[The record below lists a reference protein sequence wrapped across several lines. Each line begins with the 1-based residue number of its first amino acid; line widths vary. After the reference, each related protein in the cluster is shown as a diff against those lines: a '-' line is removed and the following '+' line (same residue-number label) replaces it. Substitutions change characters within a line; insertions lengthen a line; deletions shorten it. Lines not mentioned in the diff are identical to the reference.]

1 MGEEAGPQHG
11 MGNEQGPRHE
21 LQHGREWSLQGNGR
35 GTQCKV
41 GRLLCG
47 QRPYMEH
54 WYRKIAATMK
64 GSANFGAGALLHLP
78 QLLLISISL
87 TIWQPT
93 ISRVH
98 SRRCSQ
104 ERNTASHSREGAS

>member
-1 MGEEAGPQHG
+1 
-11 MGNEQGPRHE
+11 MGNKVPDMNFNTAENGHFKATAVGHNARWGDYSVDRD
-21 LQHGREWSLQGNGR
+21 LTWNTGN
-35 GTQCKV
+35 
-41 GRLLCG
+41 
-47 QRPYMEH
+47 
-54 WYRKIAATMK
+54 RKIAATMK
-64 GSANFGAGALLHLP
+64 GSANFGAGAPLHLP